1 MLQNLFPIFQ
11 FSSKSDINNWRV
23 IDDVVMGGKSSGNFL
38 INKEGYGDYHGIV
51 SLENNGGFS
60 SLRHDFD
67 TVKVENFS
75 KIILRIKGDGKD
87 YQFRIKDKQSN
98 YYSYI
103 YTFST
108 DKNWQTITIPIK
120 EMYPAFRGRKLNIG
134 NFNADTIEQL
144 AFLIGNKKNEKFQLL
159 IKGIYLK

>member
-1 MLQNLFPIFQ
+1 MLQTKYTIFE
-11 FSSKSDINNWRV
+11 FSSNPNINNWRV
-23 IDDVVMGGKSSGNFL
+23 VDDVVMGGKSSGNFL
-38 INKEGYGDYHGIV
+38 INKDGFGKYSGNV

-60 SLRHDFD
+60 SLRHDFKSIK
-67 TVKVENFS
+67 VKDYT
-75 KIILRIKGDGKD
+75 KIVLKVKGDGKD

-108 DKNWQTITIPIK
+108 DKIWQTIEIPLA

-134 NFNADTIEQL
+134 NFNSETITQI
-144 AFLIGNKKNEKFQLL
+144 AFLIGNKKNEQFQLL
-159 IKGIYLK
+159 IKGVYLK